1 MNLIYK
7 NPRFFIPSFLLFTL
21 AFTQAQTTSD
31 ECYDPNNANRVGEA
45 GWTGCANMYIVEN
58 LQKLKDATS
67 YTISHTDD
75 SGTITDYTFGDSTKN
90 IFTGQVTDMS
100 LLFLSKSSFNQDIG
114 YWDTSRVTDMS
125 SMFDG
130 ATAFDQDIGDWNTAN
145 VTDMSSMFSS
155 ATSFDQNI
163 GKWDTSSVT
172 TMNGMF
178 NGTTAFDQ
186 DIGNWDTSSVTDIGG
201 MFRYATGFNQNIGD
215 WKMANVTDMSSMFS
229 SASAFNQNIG
239 NWDTSSVTD
248 MRSMFRSAAA
258 FDQDIG
264 NWDTS
269 SVTDMINMFRSAT
282 AFNQDLSGWNV
293 SQIAS
298 KPSRFDE
305 SATSWTNESWRPVW
319 GTTGDDTASTNDP
332 VLRALEFFPNPATS
346 TLHIQNPLASEVSY
360 RVYDLNG
367 KQLLSHHQTGKSHSI
382 NVSALAKGMY
392 LLEATHNNNTAALQF
407 VKE

>member
-125 SMFDG
+125 SLFRL
-130 ATAFDQDIGDWNTAN
+130 
-145 VTDMSSMFSS
+145 
-155 ATSFDQNI
+155 
-163 GKWDTSSVT
+163 KDT
-172 TMNGMF
+172 F
-178 NGTTAFDQ
+178 N
-186 DIGNWDTSSVTDIGG
+186 
-201 MFRYATGFNQNIGD
+201 
-215 WKMANVTDMSSMFS
+215 
-229 SASAFNQNIG
+229 
-239 NWDTSSVTD
+239 
-248 MRSMFRSAAA
+248 
-258 FDQDIG
+258 QDIG

-298 KPSRFDE
+298 KPSMFDE
-305 SATSWTNESWRPVW
+305 SATSWTNESWRPIW

-332 VLRALEFFPNPATS
+332 VLRALSLFPNPVTN

-360 RVYDLNG
+360 RVYDLAG
-367 KQLLSHHQTGKSHSI
+367 KQLLAHHQTGKSHSI

>member
-1 MNLIYK
+1 MFTIWSCFGTS
-7 NPRFFIPSFLLFTL
+7 PRTNS
-21 AFTQAQTTSD
+21 
-31 ECYDPNNANRVGEA
+31 ECYNSANANTVGNA
-45 GWTGCANMYIVEN
+45 SWNGCANMYIVAN
-58 LQKLKDATS
+58 KAKLEQGRDGGHKFTVD
-67 YTISHTDD
+67 
-75 SGTITDYTFGDSTKN
+75 GTDYTFANSDNN

-100 LLFLSKSSFNQDIG
+100 SLFRLKETFNQDIGYWDTSRVTTMKEMFYRVSKFNQDIG

-130 ATAFDQDIGDWNTAN
+130 AT
-145 VTDMSSMFSS
+145 
-155 ATSFDQNI
+155 
-163 GKWDTSSVT
+163 
-172 TMNGMF
+172 
-178 NGTTAFDQ
+178 
-186 DIGNWDTSSVTDIGG
+186 
-201 MFRYATGFNQNIGD
+201 
-215 WKMANVTDMSSMFS
+215 
-229 SASAFNQNIG
+229 
-239 NWDTSSVTD
+239 
-248 MRSMFRSAAA
+248 A

-298 KPSRFDE
+298 KPSMFDE
-305 SATSWTNESWRPVW
+305 SATSWTNESWRPIW

-332 VLRALEFFPNPATS
+332 VLRALSLFPNPVTN

-360 RVYDLNG
+360 RVYDLAG
-367 KQLLSHHQTGKSHSI
+367 KQLLAHHQTGKSHSI